1 MENIHDRYKSKDFV
15 LLSIYIQKSKK
26 KIKSCTD
33 KYKIHLKARLDED
46 GSVTESFAVVGVPT
60 LALINKKSEIICRQC
75 RSIDIMQE
83 KMF

>member
-1 MENIHDRYKSKDFV
+1 MSPEF
-15 LLSIYIQKSKK
+15 
-26 KIKSCTD
+26 T
-33 KYKIHLKARLDED
+33 KARLDED

-60 LALINKKSEIICRQC
+60 LALINKKSEIICRQY

>member
-1 MENIHDRYKSKDFV
+1 MEKIHDRYKNKDFV

-26 KIKSCTD
+26 KIKSYRD
-33 KYKIHLKARLDED
+33 KYKTHLKARLDED

>member
-1 MENIHDRYKSKDFV
+1 MSPEF
-15 LLSIYIQKSKK
+15 
-26 KIKSCTD
+26 T
-33 KYKIHLKARLDED
+33 KARLDED

-60 LALINKKSEIICRQC
+60 LTLINKKSEIICRQY